1 MTPRGLAEM
10 ADHLQCETIAA
21 HQTVIREGEAGDKFY
36 LIRTGQVVVRRAS
49 QTKPLAILKEGEFFG
64 EMALL
69 TGQPRNASV
78 ETLEDTVLYSLS
90 QDKFRQA
97 IAQQAS
103 FEAEIRNSLFDRQ

>member
-1 MTPRGLAEM
+1 M
-10 ADHLQCETIAA
+10 ADHLLCETIPA

-36 LIRTGQVVVRRAS
+36 LIRTGRVSVQRAAQS
-49 QTKPLAILKEGEFFG
+49 QPLAILKEGDFFG

-69 TGQPRNASV
+69 TGHPRNASV
-78 ETLEDTVLYSLS
+78 VALEETVLYSLS

-103 FEAEIRNSLFDRQ
+103 FESEIRRSLFDRQ